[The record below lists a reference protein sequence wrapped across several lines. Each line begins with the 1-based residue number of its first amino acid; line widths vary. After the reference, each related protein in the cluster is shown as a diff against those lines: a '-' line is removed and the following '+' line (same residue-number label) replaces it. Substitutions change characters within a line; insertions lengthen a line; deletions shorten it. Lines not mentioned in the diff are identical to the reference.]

1 MYLFM
6 FLNEKKLFKVLLLII
21 DKKIIRS
28 YIAINFVTIVEA
40 NTVIQVV
47 KNPNMFIVFYYIL

>member
-1 MYLFM
+1 MK
-6 FLNEKKLFKVLLLII
+6 KKLFKVLLLII

-40 NTVIQVV
+40 NTVIQVI